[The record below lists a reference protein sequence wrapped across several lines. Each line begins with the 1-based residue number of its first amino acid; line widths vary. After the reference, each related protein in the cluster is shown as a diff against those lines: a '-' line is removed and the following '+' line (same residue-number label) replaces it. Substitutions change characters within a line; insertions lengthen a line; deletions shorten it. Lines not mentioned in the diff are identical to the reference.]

1 MISIVIPTLNE
12 ASNLGALLAALNA
25 DPADKEI
32 IVVDGGSTDGT
43 PEIARATGCRHRRL

>member
-12 ASNLGALLAALNA
+12 AANLGALLEALNA

-32 IVVDGGSTDGT
+32 IVVDGGSVDATR
-43 PEIARATGCRHRRL
+43 EIARGAGHGQAG